1 MPLEILV
8 IVISILIAGI
18 GGWTAIFTEESRKKR
33 YAAIVSTIF
42 ALVSLSIGLEISLR
56 NHYLSADEIN
66 ISKNWLLLAETPMQ
80 AVEFEIFGSNAAFH
94 YDKELVDFLSG
105 ILFESDS
112 DIFVFSFPDGK
123 KHIFHV

>member
-1 MPLEILV
+1 
-8 IVISILIAGI
+8 
-18 GGWTAIFTEESRKKR
+18 
-33 YAAIVSTIF
+33 
-42 ALVSLSIGLEISLR
+42 
-56 NHYLSADEIN
+56 
-66 ISKNWLLLAETPMQ
+66 MQ

-123 KHIFHV
+123 KNTFSMSEVFSLENIRKHGAVGEALSRVSFNRYGE